1 MTQWGYGGPHHY
13 SAPPPPQSQ
22 EMNTFA
28 TLSVIFA
35 FIFAPAGAI
44 FGHLGLTQIQ
54 RTGQPGR
61 TRAIIG
67 LTLSYTI
74 IVVFIVAL
82 VVWLVLRGDA
92 DTPPL
97 ATSTPGPH
105 TSATVSPTAPTA
117 ATSEDVFALSCG
129 EGAGPRAEWPGRT
142 VSDAELG
149 SIPMDLTDIKS
160 ALKSDVSVDRLAA
173 DPPRTDLLRPPYPD
187 GTVEPAACT
196 SMVFAGTADA
206 YRDIGYRAVYL
217 TRISAPAPEYVSVIQ
232 VASSYPDSAAALRAL
247 EKLTM
252 HLVEARGPTIKVTR
266 TSGETITLERPLV
279 SETKFVYV
287 LANQAGEIKSRFD
300 RVLFQRGN
308 VVFDL
313 SLQSRSSVSEITSMA
328 VSISHRLG

>member
-1 MTQWGYGGPHHY
+1 MGIWRPTPLFGAA
-13 SAPPPPQSQ
+13 SATAPRN
-22 EMNTFA
+22 EHLRNA
-28 TLSVIFA
+28 VGDLRIHLR
-35 FIFAPAGAI
+35 PAGAI
-44 FGHLGLTQIQ
+44 CGHLGLTQIQ

-74 IVVFIVAL
+74 IVVLIVAL

-97 ATSTPGPH
+97 ATSAPGPQ

-196 SMVFAGTADA
+196 SLVFAGTADA

-247 EKLTM
+247 ENS
-252 HLVEARGPTIKVTR
+252 PCI
-266 TSGETITLERPLV
+266 SWRPV
-279 SETKFVYV
+279 SH
-287 LANQAGEIKSRFD
+287 D
-300 RVLFQRGN
+300 
-308 VVFDL
+308 
-313 SLQSRSSVSEITSMA
+313 QS
-328 VSISHRLG
+328 HPNLG